1 MFLFIF
7 VVCVNRVVLNIL
19 WVLVMGS
26 FVFLYMNLRVRFF
39 IYVFEGEVFY
49 DFWMLFDLCFEFLE
63 CDDFI
68 IVVVCGIK

>member
-1 MFLFIF
+1 
-7 VVCVNRVVLNIL
+7 
-19 WVLVMGS
+19 MGS